1 MNDCREHPLWDMGL
15 QYFKDK
21 GIDTNTLV
29 RKADQEVESGIKYT
43 K

>member
-1 MNDCREHPLWDMGL
+1 MGL

>member
-1 MNDCREHPLWDMGL
+1 MGI
-15 QYFKDK
+15 QYLKDE
-21 GIDTNTLV
+21 GVDTNALV

>member
-1 MNDCREHPLWDMGL
+1 MDDCREHPLWVLGL
-15 QYFKDK
+15 QYFKDD
-21 GIDTNTLV
+21 GVDTNALV